1 MNNLNKEKNK
11 TIWFF
16 CTSEPNQLDGNDV
29 KYRRHGQL
37 INHLL
42 KKNYN
47 IILWTSTFSHFTKK
61 VRTNLNKTQIIN
73 FEDNLK
79 IFALKT
85 LPYNKN
91 ISFKR
96 YLSYFLLSREI
107 KKNLNKFGKP
117 DLIITSIPPVEPA
130 IEFIKFAK
138 KNNIPSICDF
148 RDMWPDI
155 ILDNFNLFMKFAF
168 FPFYILMNKQLKYM
182 RNNSKF
188 ILAVSKGML
197 SWILNKSKKSVKND
211 YIYISHQIEPSETK
225 KYHNKI
231 KIFYAGVVG
240 TANVMEKF
248 LKFFDKLDPNIKNK
262 FEINIAGYGDKYD
275 LISKETKIENVNFLG
290 WLNQSE
296 IKNLSLNS
304 NYGLVTY
311 KNRIDFLNNVPNKIS
326 EYLGYGLPI
335 ITTLK
340 GESFDLM
347 KQKNCV
353 YFSDIDN
360 FENFKE
366 TMNLIITEKNYA
378 NLQKN
383 ARELFEQKFNN
394 NNNLKKYE
402 DIINEII

>member
-1 MNNLNKEKNK
+1 MIDLNKKRNK

-16 CTSEPNQLDGNDV
+16 CTSEPNQLDGNDI

-37 INHLL
+37 INDLI

-47 IILWTSTFSHFTKK
+47 VILWTSTFSHFTKK
-61 VRTNLNKTQIIN
+61 IRTNLNKTQIIN
-73 FEDNLK
+73 FKDNLK

-85 LPYNKN
+85 MPYNKN

-96 YLSYFLLSREI
+96 YLSYFLLSQEI
-107 KKNLNKFGKP
+107 KKNLHILKKP
-117 DLIITSIPPVEPA
+117 DLIIASIPPVEPA

-138 KNNIPSICDF
+138 KNNIPTICDF

-155 ILDNFNLFMKFAF
+155 ILDNFNLLMKFAF
-168 FPFYILMNKQLKYM
+168 FPFHILMNKQIKFIK
-182 RNNSKF
+182 NNSTY

-197 SWILNKSKKSVKND
+197 KWILSKSKKKVKNS
-211 YIYISHQIEPSETK
+211 YIYISHQIEPSQKK
-225 KYHNKI
+225 KYQDKI
-231 KIFYAGVVG
+231 KILYAGVIG
-240 TANVMEKF
+240 TANEMEKF
-248 LKFFDKLDPNIKNK
+248 LKFFDKLNPNVKNK

-275 LISKETKIENVNFLG
+275 QISKKIKIENVNFLG
-290 WLNQSE
+290 WINQSD

-311 KNRIDFLNNVPNKIS
+311 KNRIDFINNVPNKIS
-326 EYLGYGLPI
+326 EYLGYGLPV

-340 GESFDLM
+340 GESYDLM

-353 YFSDIDN
+353 YFSDLDN
-360 FENFKE
+360 FKNFEE
-366 TMNLIITEKNYA
+366 TINLILSEKNYA

-383 ARELFEQKFNN
+383 ARQLFDEKFNN
-394 NNNLKKYE
+394 KYNLKKYKN
-402 DIINEII
+402 IIDEII